1 VSASVSDATSG
12 PAQTEDSAAADT
24 TTVGAKTA
32 TVTGTD
38 LAGNQATSG
47 CGYRVSYRFDEFA
60 HPVDNPHANGKPV
73 LNVVKGSQA
82 VALKR
87 RLTDATGALLS
98 TLTGAQITV
107 VGMTR
112 TAAATSDQ
120 VEEAAAGASGLQN
133 LGNANSQ
140 LN

>member
-73 LNVVKGSQA
+73 LNVVKGYRVCLIATADA
-82 VALKR
+82 VRASSDRARTSCLCTGCNGSGR
-87 RLTDATGALLS
+87 VGLPLVVPSGRLMK
-98 TLTGAQITV
+98 V
-107 VGMTR
+107 V
-112 TAAATSDQ
+112 
-120 VEEAAAGASGLQN
+120 
-133 LGNANSQ
+133 
-140 LN
+140 